1 MGRLLRWIG
10 IGVAT
15 LVLVAA
21 SLPFLVDA
29 NQFRPLLESSLS
41 TALGREVKLG
51 KLSLAL
57 LSGGVTA
64 DDLSVADDPAFSP
77 NPFVQAKSLKV
88 SVELWPLV
96 TTRKLNVTGL
106 TIDQPEIAL
115 LQSPSGEWNY
125 SSLGSKVRKA
135 QDPAPPAKAGLDL
148 SVKQVR
154 ISDGRLSLGK
164 TQGSAKAL
172 VLEKVSAE
180 LSDFSTSS
188 VFPFS
193 LSANVAGGGSL
204 KLKGKAGPID
214 PADAAMTPL
223 EAEVSVSDLDIVS
236 SGAVD
241 PSTGFAGLI
250 SLDAKTASNGRSL
263 QAQGRLKAAK
273 LKLARNGTPA
283 QRSLEYDFTLNHDL
297 KKHSGQISRGNV
309 HIGSAAAALT
319 GSYSQHGEATA
330 LHMDFSGP
338 NMPVPELV
346 GMLPAVGIV
355 LPSGSSLEGGAARA
369 KVTVQGPTDHLVSTG
384 SLAVSDTKLTGF
396 NLGAKMTVLSSLAGL
411 KTGPTTEIQAMSAD
425 VQVTPAGTT
434 VQDLRL
440 VVPTIGDLSGSGTVS
455 PSHALDF
462 KMRAVVH
469 TTGQVMSELGQRGDT
484 AVPFFVVG
492 TSSDPVIRPDVQS
505 LAKEKIKGTLEKTP
519 GGKAA
524 SEILDRFGIFGGKK
538 K

>member
-1 MGRLLRWIG
+1 MGRRLRWIG
-10 IGVAT
+10 IGLAA
-15 LVLVAA
+15 LVLVLA

-29 NQFRPLLESSLS
+29 NQFRPLLESNLGA
-41 TALGREVKLG
+41 ALGREVKLG

-77 NPFVQAKSLKV
+77 APFVRAKSLKV
-88 SVELWPLV
+88 SVELWPLI

-106 TIDQPEIAL
+106 TINQPEISL

-125 SSLGSKVRKA
+125 SSLGSKAHNAK
-135 QDPAPPAKAGLDL
+135 DPAPPSHGALDL
-148 SVKQVR
+148 SVKQVK
-154 ISDGRLSLGK
+154 ITGGRLSLGK
-164 TQGSAKAL
+164 TKSSAKPL
-172 VLEKVSAE
+172 VLEKVALD
-180 LSDFSTSS
+180 LSDFSSGA

-193 LSANVAGGGSL
+193 LSADVAGGGSL

-214 PADAAMTPL
+214 PADAAMTPVD
-223 EAEVSVSDLDIVS
+223 AEIGVSDLDIVS
-236 SGAVD
+236 SGVVD
-241 PSTGFAGLI
+241 PSTGLAGLV
-250 SLDAKTASNGRSL
+250 SLEGKAASNGKSL
-263 QAQGRLKAAK
+263 QAQGRLKGSK
-273 LKLARNGTPA
+273 LKLAKNGTPA
-283 QRSLEYDFTLNHDL
+283 QRALEYNFALNHDL
-297 KKHSGQISRGNV
+297 KKHSGQISRGDV
-309 HIGSAAAALT
+309 HIGAAAATLT
-319 GSYSQHGEATA
+319 GSYSQHGESTVVR
-330 LHMDFSGP
+330 LDFSGP

-346 GMLPAVGIV
+346 GLLPALGIV

-369 KVTVQGPTDHLVSTG
+369 RLNVQGPTNRLVSTG

-396 NLGAKMTVLSSLAGL
+396 NLGAKLTVLSSLAGL

-425 VQVTPAGTT
+425 VEVTPAGTT
-434 VQDLRL
+434 IQDLRL

-462 KMRAVVH
+462 KMRAVIH

-484 AVPFFVVG
+484 AVPFFVGG
-492 TSSDPVIRPDVQS
+492 TSSNPVIRPDVQG

-519 GGKAA
+519 AGKAA
-524 SEILDRFGIFGGKK
+524 GEILDQFGIFGGKK